1 MRKNPINISKDA
13 IFICGNFSKAQNKAQ
28 DLFNEV
34 EELLA
39 NQGLEVINGAA
50 IASQHE
56 NISLRQKETLKQ
68 RMAYMAMCDTVLL
81 LDDWEKDESA
91 KVLITA
97 GHLLGKSMEY
107 YRLSKYVRRGG
118 GNF

>member
-1 MRKNPINISKDA
+1 MYTNPMKIENGA
-13 IFICGNFSKAQNKAQ
+13 IFICGNFSNTKSKDFN
-28 DLFNEV
+28 LFNEV
-34 EELLA
+34 EELLS

-50 IASQHE
+50 LSTQHE
-56 NISLRQKETLKQ
+56 NSAIRQKETLKQ
-68 RMAYMAMCDTVLL
+68 RMAYLAMCDTVIL

-107 YRLSKYVRRGG
+107 YRLSKYYKRG
-118 GNF
+118 F